1 MIIQVAGVRDKKD
14 LDIIIDS
21 GATDIGFPLRLPV
34 HNQDT
39 TEQEARELI
48 SQIPKNIHKV
58 LITYLNTAR
67 ETLEL
72 SRYLGVD
79 IVQLHGPISVE
90 EIKKIKLADSGLKII
105 KSLVVDKNNLGELT
119 KTIKELEQFVD
130 FFITDTYDAKTGASG
145 ATGKTH
151 DWNISKKIVE
161 LSSKPVILA
170 GGLTPENVGLAIRTV
185 KPAGVDAHTGVE
197 NNKGEKD
204 AALVSK
210 FVREAK
216 KVLLG

>member
-1 MIIQVAGVRDKKD
+1 MIIQIAGVRDEKD
-14 LDIIIDS
+14 LGIIIDS

-34 HNQDT
+34 HKEDT

-48 SQIPKNIHKV
+48 LRIPKNIHKV

-67 ETLEL
+67 EILEL
-72 SRYLGVD
+72 SHYLAVD
-79 IVQLHGPISVE
+79 IVQLHGPVSVE
-90 EIKKIKLADSGLKII
+90 EIKKIKLADPELKII
-105 KSLVVDKNNLGELT
+105 KSLVVEKSNLAELT

-161 LSSKPVILA
+161 LSTKPVILA

-185 KPAGVDAHTGVE
+185 KPAGVDVHTGVE
-197 NNKGEKD
+197 NDKGEKD

-216 KVLLG
+216 KALIG